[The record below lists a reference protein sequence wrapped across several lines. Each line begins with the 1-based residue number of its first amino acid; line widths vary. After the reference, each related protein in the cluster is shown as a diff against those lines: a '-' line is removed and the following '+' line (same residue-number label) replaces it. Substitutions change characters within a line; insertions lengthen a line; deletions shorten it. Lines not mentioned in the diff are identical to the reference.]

1 MQGKEMEDKKC
12 NCWRKTECPLGNR
25 CLTSGIVY
33 LATVSTDEKTE
44 TYVGLTDTPFKS
56 RYANHKQSFNKST
69 YKNQTELS
77 KYIWDLKE
85 KKKSFR
91 LSWRILGRARRY
103 SNTTKKCGLCTL
115 EKYFIICHREM
126 ASLNKR
132 SELGGSCRHATKF
145 LLKNFC

>member
-44 TYVGLTDTPFKS
+44 TYLGLTDTPFKS
-56 RYANHKQSFNKST
+56 RYANHEQSFNKST

-77 KYIWDLKE
+77 KYIWDFKE
-85 KKKSFR
+85 KKKSFK
-91 LSWRILGRARRY
+91 LTWKILGRARGY

-115 EKYFIICHREM
+115 V
-126 ASLNKR
+126 
-132 SELGGSCRHATKF
+132 
-145 LLKNFC
+145 